1 MLLFK
6 AEMGHATHLCFLVAL
21 RLFLV
26 YSKSMKALISI
37 AIFLAGLFF
46 FAPVT
51 LASDFDLGFLAG
63 NAFEAKLNKNLLV
76 NIAGTTHT
84 VPQTE
89 VTSWLTQKNLIA
101 YDPSYRSEI
110 ENTHFC
116 LAQKSLLCNLTF
128 SARKGDHLRRKT
140 FVKIDTPKLTASLAN
155 LAQKVNR
162 DPVDARL
169 KIEDGKVAVFS
180 LSEKGFALDEKK
192 SAEKIHTYLENPSAP
207 DSLDLP
213 YTETEPDVLTAT
225 ADNMHFDT
233 LLGEGRSN
241 FRGSTKNRIWN
252 IKVATERFNGL
263 LIKPNEEFSF
273 VRVLGEVDG
282 EHGYLPEL
290 VIKKDKTEPEF
301 GGGICQ
307 VSTTTFRAAIY
318 SGLLITA
325 RQNHAYPVSYY
336 NPQGMDSTVYIPRP
350 DLRFKNDTPD
360 YILIQ
365 TKIEG
370 TELIFRFYGISDGRT
385 TKVLGPTVLEKN
397 PDGSMKTSFTQE
409 VYDRN
414 NALIRE
420 VTFKSNYDSPSKY
433 PHPATSSDL
442 LSEKPKGWSDH
453 EWSVYKKAH
462 NLP

>member
-1 MLLFK
+1 
-6 AEMGHATHLCFLVAL
+6 
-21 RLFLV
+21 
-26 YSKSMKALISI
+26 MKHIFFFFS
-37 AIFLAGLFF
+37 IFLAGLFF
-46 FAPVT
+46 FAPLT
-51 LASDFDLGFLAG
+51 LASDFDLGFLAE
-63 NAFEAKLNKNLLV
+63 NAFEAKLNSDLVV
-76 NIAGTTHT
+76 NIFGTTHT

-89 VTSWLTQKNLIA
+89 IASWIEQKNLTA
-101 YDPSYRSEI
+101 YDPNYRSEI
-110 ENTHFC
+110 ENMHFC
-116 LAQKSLLCNLTF
+116 LAQKSLLCNFTF

-140 FVKIDTPKLTASLAN
+140 FVKIDAPKLAESLTN

-192 SAEKIHTYLENPSAP
+192 SAEKISDYLESPSAP
-207 DSLDLP
+207 GSVDLP
-213 YTETEPDVLTAT
+213 YTQTEPDVLTAT
-225 ADNMHFDT
+225 ADNMQFDT

-252 IKVATERFNGL
+252 INVATKRFNGM

-336 NPQGMDSTVYIPRP
+336 NPQGMDSTIYIPRP
-350 DLRFKNDTPD
+350 DLRFKNDTPG

-365 TKIEG
+365 AKIEK
-370 TELIFRFYGISDGRT
+370 TELIFQFYGVSDGRT
-385 TKVLGPTVLEKN
+385 TKVIGPTVLEKN
-397 PDGSMKTSFTQE
+397 PDGSMKTTFTQE
-409 VYDRN
+409 IYDKD

-420 VTFKSNYDSPSKY
+420 MTFRSDYDSPSKY

-442 LSEKPKGWSDH
+442 LSEKPKGWSDR

-462 NLP
+462 SLP